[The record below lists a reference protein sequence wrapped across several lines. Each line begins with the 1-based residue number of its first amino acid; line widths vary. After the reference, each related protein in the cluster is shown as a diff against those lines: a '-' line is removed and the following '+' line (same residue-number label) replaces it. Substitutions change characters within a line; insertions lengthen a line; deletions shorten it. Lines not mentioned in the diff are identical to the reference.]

1 MNLELIYGPKDEK
14 PLDNL
19 VSDGGYVGIFRTI
32 ACVGDSLSSGE
43 FQALK
48 PTGENLF
55 VDRFEYSWGQY
66 MARMSGTTVYNFSRG
81 GMTAKEYMGSFANQ
95 MGYWRPTLAADAYVV
110 ALGVND
116 LLNRK
121 MTPGTIDDVCFED
134 YTKNADSFY
143 GHYASVLQRY
153 RQIAPNAKLFLVT
166 IIKSWKDDEE
176 RIALKER
183 HREILTELA
192 EKLGNA
198 YVIDLYEY
206 GFAQTPEIRR
216 DLYLSGHMAP
226 VGYMVIAK
234 MITSYIDYIIR
245 HNMEDFKLVGLTGY
259 DYVLPEDAVQKTYRR
274 RI

>member
-1 MNLELIYGPKDEK
+1 
-14 PLDNL
+14 
-19 VSDGGYVGIFRTI
+19 
-32 ACVGDSLSSGE
+32 
-43 FQALK
+43 
-48 PTGENLF
+48 
-55 VDRFEYSWGQY
+55 

-81 GMTAKEYMGSFANQ
+81 GMTAKEYMANFANQ
-95 MGYWRPTLAADAYVV
+95 MGYWNPTLAADAYVV

-116 LLNRK
+116 LLNRR

-143 GHYASVLQRY
+143 GHYAAVLQRY

-166 IIKSWKDDEE
+166 IIKSWRDDEE

-206 GFAQTPEIRR
+206 GFAQTPELRR
-216 DLYLSGHMAP
+216 DLYLSGHMSP

-245 HNMEDFKLVGLTGY
+245 HNMSDFKLVGLTGY
-259 DYVLPEDAVQKTYRR
+259 DYVLPEEEK
-274 RI
+274 